1 VLRSIAAF
9 GRKPRKF
16 HGPRDVAATLER
28 PCCQTGQP
36 ANRPAVR
43 RQVHFIA
50 NQLASVLNDVMQN
63 PNHELI
69 RTRTTLI
76 NRLKNWQDQASWQDF
91 FDTYWKLIYGVAV
104 KSGLTGT
111 EAQDVVQETM
121 FSVAK
126 HMPNFKYDRKTGS
139 FKAWLMT
146 MTRWRISDQFR
157 KRDPV
162 CRSHTHSDNNSKF
175 TTADTLDNIPDR
187 TDLDLEA
194 QWDAEW
200 KIALIEAAMAKVKR
214 NIAPEH
220 YQVFDLYVNKGWEPD
235 RIAKTFGIA
244 VGQVYLRKHRVSEA
258 FKVEVE
264 RLKTEV
270 T

>member
-1 VLRSIAAF
+1 MQS
-9 GRKPRKF
+9 
-16 HGPRDVAATLER
+16 
-28 PCCQTGQP
+28 Q
-36 ANRPAVR
+36 NRE
-43 RQVHFIA
+43 
-50 NQLASVLNDVMQN
+50 LN
-63 PNHELI
+63 

-76 NRLKNWQDQASWQDF
+76 NRLKNWQDQASWQEF
-91 FDTYWKLIYGVAV
+91 FDTYWRLIYGVAV

-126 HMPNFKYDRKTGS
+126 HMPDFKYDRSKGS
-139 FKAWLMT
+139 FKAWLMNL
-146 MTRWRISDQFR
+146 TRWRISDQFR

-162 CRSHTHSDNNSKF
+162 RGSHSHSDSNSNS
-175 TTADTLDNIPDR
+175 TTADTLENIPDR

-194 QWDAEW
+194 LWDAEW
-200 KIALIEAAMAKVKR
+200 KIALIEAAMANVR
-214 NIAPEH
+214 RSLAPQH
-220 YQVFDLYVNKGWEPD
+220 YQVFDLYANKGWAPD

-264 RLKTEV
+264 RLQTEV
-270 T
+270 A